1 MLTAIVE
8 ISLRYKLLVI
18 VAFAIVVFLGVRAF
32 RQVPVDAF
40 PDVTPVQVNVYTEA
54 PGLAAED
61 VETLLTVP
69 IETSMAGLPGV
80 EQVRSLSLFGLSYVS
95 VYFTDSTDIYFA
107 RRLVDER
114 LAEAKTRIP
123 AGYGEPVL
131 GPNSTGLGQVYWYT
145 VEAAD
150 RKFSNMDLR
159 TLQDWTVRLLL
170 RTAPGVDDVTS
181 WGGLEKQFQVLIDP
195 RRLIKFGL
203 GFRDVIEAIEVNNKQ
218 VGGQY
223 INRGKEQFLVR
234 GLGRVSTVSDIAD
247 VVVATRDNTPIYIR
261 DVAEVKEGPALRFGA
276 VTRDGREVVLGMALQ
291 RVGENAAKVVEA
303 VKVKLDVAR

>member
-1 MLTAIVE
+1 MLTGIVAL
-8 ISLRYKLLVI
+8 SLRNKLLVI

-32 RQVPVDAF
+32 QQVPVDAF
-40 PDVTPVQVNVYTEA
+40 PDVTPVQVNVYTES

-69 IETSMAGLPGV
+69 IETAMAGLPGV
-80 EQVRSLSLFGLSYVS
+80 EQVRSVSLFGLSYVS

-107 RRLVDER
+107 RRLVDEK

-123 AGYGEPVL
+123 AGYGEPEL
-131 GPNSTGLGQVYWYT
+131 GPNSTGLGQVLWYT
-145 VEAAD
+145 IESAD
-150 RKFSNMDLR
+150 KKLSDMDLR

-181 WGGLEKQFQVLIDP
+181 WGGLEMQYQVQIDP
-195 RRLIKFGL
+195 QRLMKYGL
-203 GFRDVIEAIEVNNKQ
+203 RYKDVMEALDANNRQ

-223 INRGKEQFLVR
+223 IDRGKEQYLVR
-234 GLGRVSTVSDIAD
+234 GLGRVSNVQDIANI
-247 VVVATRDNTPIYIR
+247 VIVTREATPIRVR

-276 VTRDGREVVLGMALQ
+276 VTRD
-291 RVGENAAKVVEA
+291 
-303 VKVKLDVAR
+303 